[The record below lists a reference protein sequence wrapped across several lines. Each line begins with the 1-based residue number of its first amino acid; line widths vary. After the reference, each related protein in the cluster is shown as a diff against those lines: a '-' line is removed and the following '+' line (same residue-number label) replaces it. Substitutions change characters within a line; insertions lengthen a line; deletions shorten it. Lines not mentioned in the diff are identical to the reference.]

1 MNFVR
6 SALISIAML
15 GAFSTSQAMAGE
27 FTPYLPPPGGGSV
40 EFNFVHQN
48 SQTGLFAQGSA
59 RPWQRF
65 EQNAYQLSGNYGVS
79 DKLAIDARITY
90 SDTDFVPNGNGPAS
104 GQNGLSDTQIG
115 LRYRLLDE
123 LENSPV
129 TLTLGLSGIL
139 RGLYTP
145 TSIDTLGEGG
155 SGAQFGVS
163 IGKLV
168 TKKLAL
174 VAEIGGRAR
183 LNSVPEEFFY
193 SAEAA
198 YAFHPRFSAW
208 AGVTVSNSVG
218 GVDIGT
224 SGFAARGFP
233 ALNEDVKLWQVG
245 GDLALTKK
253 ISLTGS
259 YGRKF
264 AGRNTVEGPFF
275 RTGLRFSF

>member
-1 MNFVR
+1 MQFLR
-6 SALISIAML
+6 AALFSIASMASL
-15 GAFSTSQAMAGE
+15 FTASAKAGE
-27 FTPYLPPPGGGSV
+27 FTPYLPPPGGGNV

-59 RPWQRF
+59 RPWERF
-65 EQNAYQLSGNYGVS
+65 EQNAYQVSGNYGIS

-90 SDTDFVPNGNGPAS
+90 SDTDFVPNGGGPGS

-115 LRYRLLDE
+115 LRYRVLDE
-123 LENSPV
+123 LENAPV
-129 TLTLGLSGIL
+129 TLTVGLSGIL

-168 TKKLAL
+168 TPKLAL
-174 VAEIGGRAR
+174 VAELGGRAR
-183 LNSVPEEFFY
+183 LNNVPEEFFY

-198 YAFHPRFSAW
+198 YTFHPRFSAW
-208 AGVTVSNSVG
+208 VGVTVSNSVG
-218 GVDIGT
+218 GVDIG
-224 SGFAARGFP
+224 SAGFSARGFP
-233 ALNEDVKLWQVG
+233 ALNEDVKLWQLG
-245 GDLALTKK
+245 GDLSLTKRL
-253 ISLTGS
+253 SLTGS

-275 RTGLRFSF
+275 RTGLRLSF